1 VLLSTNRSH
10 HAFDRSL
17 AAAKS
22 IIVRSFLLLIA
33 LVAVVLP
40 SSNAYAYYCGCTD
53 TAAKGQQR
61 INQGQYS
68 EAIDI
73 FTCVI
78 NDAPTEAEGY
88 RGRIEAKLM
97 LGRFSSAMRDYARVT
112 ANVLPVHPTTTA
124 TIFADYDARLTAQ
137 PSNVPALTGAS
148 FAHWWYFDYEAAL
161 PLLDDLLAIRPSD
174 VYGNLFRGSNRLF
187 AGVEVEDGEDD
198 IDMAIGLA
206 PWSADVRFIVSDA
219 YTYAQPDPDRAL
231 YEGTLAYNWGLDTP
245 RVHAIL
251 ASAYAAKGQTAN
263 AASQYQQHIN
273 LVTTQTVNA
282 GSLALNG
289 SVTANLA
296 PGKTYEVS
304 IAATAG
310 QTLSI
315 RTSSP
320 SFEIWDSILV
330 VLGPNG
336 TPITGSDDYI
346 DYYAG
351 LDWVVPTTGT
361 YKMRVTSFEGVGTG
375 QLVVN
380 RN

>member
-1 VLLSTNRSH
+1 MLLSTIRSH

-17 AAAKS
+17 AVAKS
-22 IIVRSFLLLIA
+22 ITVRSFLLFIA
-33 LVAVVLP
+33 FAAVILP
-40 SSNAYAYYCGCTD
+40 SSTACAYNCSCND
-53 TAAKGQQR
+53 TAEKGQLR

-78 NDAPTEAEGY
+78 NDDPTEPEGY

-112 ANVLPVHPTTTA
+112 SYVLPVHPEA
-124 TIFADYDARLTAQ
+124 PETIFADYDARLAAQ
-137 PSNVPALTGAS
+137 PSDVAALTGGS
-148 FAHWWYFDYEAAL
+148 FAHWWYFDYETAL
-161 PLLDDLLAIRPSD
+161 PLLDDLVALRPSD

-219 YTYAQPDPDRAL
+219 YTYALPDPDRAL
-231 YEGTLAYNWGLDTP
+231 YEATLAYNWGLDTP

-251 ASAYAAKGQTAN
+251 ASAYAAKGQEAN
-263 AASQYQQHIN
+263 AASQYQKHIN

-282 GSLALNG
+282 GSLAVHG
-289 SVTANLA
+289 KVTANLV

-320 SFEIWDSILV
+320 TEQIGDSILV
-330 VLGPNG
+330 LLGPNG
-336 TPITGSDDYI
+336 APITGSDDYI

-375 QLVVN
+375 QLLVK
-380 RN
+380 RD